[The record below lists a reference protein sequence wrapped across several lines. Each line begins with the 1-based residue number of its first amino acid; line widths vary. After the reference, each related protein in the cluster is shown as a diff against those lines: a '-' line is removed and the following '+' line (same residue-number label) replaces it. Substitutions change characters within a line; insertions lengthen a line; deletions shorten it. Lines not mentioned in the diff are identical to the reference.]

1 MFYTPTTLLQRS
13 QDEDAAKA
21 ASTSHRLLDFPG
33 ILPNIRNAG
42 KEIFKMPLG
51 QKGNQTPPYTQKT
64 PPNKPSKNQAKTQ
77 TKNQTSKKPKQT
89 KNKPHPHELAS
100 PTRSYILKIYKH
112 LIQTERD

>member
-51 QKGNQTPPYTQKT
+51 QKGNQTPPHTHRK
-64 PPNKPSKNQAKTQ
+64 PPQTNQAKTKQ
-77 TKNQTSKKPKQT
+77 KPKQKT
-89 KNKPHPHELAS
+89 KQAKNPNKQKTN
-100 PTRSYILKIYKH
+100 PTLMNLPPQLDLTS
-112 LIQTERD
+112 

>member
-21 ASTSHRLLDFPG
+21 ASASHRLLDFPG

-51 QKGNQTPPYTQKT
+51 QKGNQTPTHTHRK
-64 PPNKPSKNQAKTQ
+64 PPQTNQAKTKQ
-77 TKNQTSKKPKQT
+77 KPKKKPNKQKTQTNKKQT
-89 KNKPHPHELAS
+89 PPS
-100 PTRSYILKIYKH
+100 
-112 LIQTERD
+112 